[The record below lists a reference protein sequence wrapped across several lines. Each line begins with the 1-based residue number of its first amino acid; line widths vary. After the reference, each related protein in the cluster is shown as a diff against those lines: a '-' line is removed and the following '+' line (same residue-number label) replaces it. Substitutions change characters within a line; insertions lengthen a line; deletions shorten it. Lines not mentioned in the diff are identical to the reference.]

1 MELLTPESRFKMDS
15 DVDHLFV
22 KMMESSPAACLI
34 LNTGDGSI
42 AYLNQAADEL
52 TGLSRSEASG
62 KPLWTV
68 LNGLE
73 ANKVMAAIR
82 STGNADTQS
91 PELTALNADDSLRLT
106 LGLTALDA
114 DYVAA
119 YVGTCQSVSD
129 SRPHSDKQLSHR
141 LHIVEDLASI
151 GYWEVDLQS
160 GYWEW
165 SPWVLKLFG
174 WQAEQ
179 SDIGY
184 AELAKSI
191 HPADRERMAK
201 VHRAARK
208 KGVGYNTQFRLL
220 AGNGAVRVVQ
230 DRCKVDLDAQGKPVR
245 LVGAV
250 QDVTDIK
257 EQEHELIQLNEIV
270 NALPSPVMVVEAK
283 TGQICFSNKA
293 AAAKYNSS
301 VEAMIGHTVREM
313 VGEELHDKLLARYQ
327 NQLTDNERVTELELD
342 LSLEADNPRWNKFIM
357 RRFSVDG
364 QDYVVSISIDISER
378 KKTELDL
385 KRAYARV
392 EELCRERA
400 RELEFKT
407 QQGESIEKDLK
418 LSEERFFDIAS
429 SLADGIWETGP
440 DLKFTYL
447 DDSIVNILG
456 INRDLFDGLESPI
469 IEANIASAQNWVNFC
484 RNLEQRKPF
493 REMRFSYESAEHG
506 ERYFSMN
513 GVPVF
518 TANGEFN
525 GYRGTG
531 IEVSEHVANEFKARN
546 VQQEILQAKEEAE
559 KANRAKSDFLSSM
572 SHELRTPL
580 NSILGFAQ
588 LLEMNCA
595 EEDKQQSGYINHILM
610 AGQELLSLISQIL
623 ELSTLEKGRIS
634 MRMTEVV
641 VDPVIDASLK
651 DVEFLAQQRK
661 VRLLDKRDDGRRW
674 PKLWADD
681 ARLKQVLINL
691 LSNAI
696 KYNVE
701 GGSVVINCNN
711 GPEGTL
717 RISVE
722 DSGLGIP
729 TEQGRN
735 LFQPF
740 ERMGRET
747 GEVAGSGVGLSIAKR
762 IMDLFGGD
770 IGYRSEP
777 NVGTTFWIDVP
788 IAKSAYR
795 QAGFG
800 SQSASL
806 EGKASEA
813 NSTDCHSRTILY
825 IEDDP
830 GSQELMQH
838 ILENFK
844 DYKLKVL
851 RAHNAELGIAM
862 ATEQKPDMILLDIN
876 LPGMDGIDA
885 VQELKRI
892 DETAGVPVIAISG
905 DSELVDEETASNLGF
920 VHFIAKPLKIR
931 AVHAAVRNY
940 LGDCS

>member
-15 DVDHLFV
+15 NVDHLFV
-22 KMMESSPAACLI
+22 KMMESSPVASII
-34 LNTGDGSI
+34 LNAGDGSI
-42 AYLNQAADEL
+42 AYLNPAADAL
-52 TGLSRSEASG
+52 TALSRSESSG
-62 KPLWTV
+62 KPLWAV
-68 LNGLE
+68 LNGLD
-73 ANKVMAAIR
+73 ADSVQTAIAAIENA
-82 STGNADTQS
+82 NADA
-91 PELTALNADDSLRLT
+91 PELSALAADGSGALT
-106 LGLTALDA
+106 LGLKALDA

-119 YVGTCQSVSD
+119 YIENIQSPTESCSQD
-129 SRPHSDKQLSHR
+129 DGQLSHR
-141 LHIVEDLASI
+141 LHVVEDLANI
-151 GYWEVDLQS
+151 GYWEVDLVS
-160 GYWEW
+160 GYREW
-165 SPWVLKLFG
+165 SPWVLNLFG
-174 WQAEQ
+174 LQPEQ
-179 SDIGY
+179 SNAVY
-184 AELAKSI
+184 SELAQAI
-191 HPADRERMAK
+191 HPADRERMSA
-201 VHRAARK
+201 VHRAARE
-208 KGVGYNTQFRLL
+208 KGVGYNTQFRIITN
-220 AGNGAVRVVQ
+220 NGAIRVVQ
-230 DRCKVDLDAQGKPVR
+230 DRCKVDLDDDGKPLR
-245 LVGAV
+245 LIGAV
-250 QDVTDIK
+250 QDVTDIR
-257 EQEHELIQLNEIV
+257 EQEHELIRLNEIV

-283 TGQICFSNKA
+283 SGQICFSNSA
-293 AAAKYNSS
+293 AAAKYGSNA
-301 VEAMIGHTVREM
+301 EAMIGHSVREFL
-313 VGEELHDKLLARYQ
+313 GEELHDTLLDRYQ
-327 NQLTDNERVTELELD
+327 KQLTANEMVTTLELD
-342 LSLEADNPRWNKFIM
+342 VGKDAASPHWQKFIM

-364 QDYVVSISIDISER
+364 QDYVVSISVDISER
-378 KKTELDL
+378 KQAELDL

-400 RELEFKT
+400 RQLEVKT

-447 DDSIVNILG
+447 DDSIVKILG
-456 INRDLFDGLESPI
+456 ISRDLFNGLESPI
-469 IEANIASAQNWVNFC
+469 IEANIASAQSWVTFC
-484 RNLEQRKPF
+484 KNLEQRKPF
-493 REMRFSYESAEHG
+493 REMRFSYESPGYG

-518 TANGEFN
+518 NANGEFN

-531 IEVSEHVANEFKARN
+531 TEVSEHVASEFKARK
-546 VQQEILQAKEEAE
+546 VQQEILQAKEAAE

-595 EEDKQQSGYINHILM
+595 KDDTQQSEYINHILM

-641 VDPVIDASLK
+641 MDPVIDASLK

-681 ARLKQVLINL
+681 TRLKQVLINL

-701 GGSVVINCNN
+701 GGSVVINCSN

-717 RISVE
+717 RITVE

-729 TEQGRN
+729 LEKGRN

-777 NVGTTFWIDVP
+777 NIGTTFWIDVP

-800 SQSASL
+800 NQSASL
-806 EGKASEA
+806 EGKQSEA
-813 NSTDCHSRTILY
+813 LKADCHSRTILY

-830 GSQELMQH
+830 GSQELMVH
-838 ILENFK
+838 ILNSFK
-844 DYKLKVL
+844 DYNLNVL

-862 ATEQKPDMILLDIN
+862 ATEQRPDMILLDIN

-892 DETAGVPVIAISG
+892 DETAAVPVVAISG
-905 DSELVDEETASNLGF
+905 DSELVDEETAGNLGF
-920 VHFIAKPLKIR
+920 VDFIAKPLKIKT
-931 AVHAAVRNY
+931 VHAVVRDY

>member
-1 MELLTPESRFKMDS
+1 
-15 DVDHLFV
+15 
-22 KMMESSPAACLI
+22 
-34 LNTGDGSI
+34 
-42 AYLNQAADEL
+42 
-52 TGLSRSEASG
+52 
-62 KPLWTV
+62 
-68 LNGLE
+68 
-73 ANKVMAAIR
+73 
-82 STGNADTQS
+82 
-91 PELTALNADDSLRLT
+91 
-106 LGLTALDA
+106 
-114 DYVAA
+114 
-119 YVGTCQSVSD
+119 
-129 SRPHSDKQLSHR
+129 
-141 LHIVEDLASI
+141 
-151 GYWEVDLQS
+151 
-160 GYWEW
+160 
-165 SPWVLKLFG
+165 
-174 WQAEQ
+174 
-179 SDIGY
+179 
-184 AELAKSI
+184 
-191 HPADRERMAK
+191 
-201 VHRAARK
+201 
-208 KGVGYNTQFRLL
+208 
-220 AGNGAVRVVQ
+220 
-230 DRCKVDLDAQGKPVR
+230 
-245 LVGAV
+245 
-250 QDVTDIK
+250 
-257 EQEHELIQLNEIV
+257 
-270 NALPSPVMVVEAK
+270 
-283 TGQICFSNKA
+283 
-293 AAAKYNSS
+293 
-301 VEAMIGHTVREM
+301 
-313 VGEELHDKLLARYQ
+313 
-327 NQLTDNERVTELELD
+327 
-342 LSLEADNPRWNKFIM
+342 
-357 RRFSVDG
+357 
-364 QDYVVSISIDISER
+364 
-378 KKTELDL
+378 
-385 KRAYARV
+385 
-392 EELCRERA
+392 
-400 RELEFKT
+400 
-407 QQGESIEKDLK
+407 
-418 LSEERFFDIAS
+418 
-429 SLADGIWETGP
+429 
-440 DLKFTYL
+440 
-447 DDSIVNILG
+447 
-456 INRDLFDGLESPI
+456 
-469 IEANIASAQNWVNFC
+469 
-484 RNLEQRKPF
+484 
-493 REMRFSYESAEHG
+493 
-506 ERYFSMN
+506 
-513 GVPVF
+513 
-518 TANGEFN
+518 
-525 GYRGTG
+525 
-531 IEVSEHVANEFKARN
+531 
-546 VQQEILQAKEEAE
+546 
-559 KANRAKSDFLSSM
+559 
-572 SHELRTPL
+572 
-580 NSILGFAQ
+580 
-588 LLEMNCA
+588 
-595 EEDKQQSGYINHILM
+595 
-610 AGQELLSLISQIL
+610 
-623 ELSTLEKGRIS
+623 

-800 SQSASL
+800 SHSASL

-862 ATEQKPDMILLDIN
+862 ATEQRPDMILLDIN